1 MSRAAQVDAASTAA
15 VILERCAILSRCTE
29 RPGEICRTFLSP
41 AMEEV
46 HAHLRK
52 WMEQAGL
59 AVQLDRAGNIVA
71 SMDARAGT
79 PRLLIGSHLDTVP
92 NAGAYDGVLGVLLAV
107 ALVEAQREH
116 TRNFAL
122 DVVGFS
128 EEEGVRFG
136 APFLG
141 SKSMTGVLE
150 ADLLERRD
158 KTGLM
163 LQQALDQFAVEHP
176 EAIAP
181 RVASSTGRY
190 LEFHIEQGPVLEAMS
205 LPLGVVTAI
214 AGQSRGTMT
223 FFGRAG
229 HAGTTPMARRQDAL
243 AAAAEWIGRIEDL
256 ARATQGLVATVG
268 QITLE
273 PGAVNVIPA
282 QACCSLDLR
291 HAEDARRD
299 WALSQILSAAEEIG
313 AKRGVRLNWKLTH
326 AQAAVPMDVQ
336 MINMVERAI
345 ERGGYPVHRMVSG
358 AGHDAMVLAPHLPSG
373 MIFLRS
379 PRGLSHHPEETV
391 LPEDVAAAIVSGL
404 NFLDEFER
412 AVCTGE
418 ITASA

>member
-1 MSRAAQVDAASTAA
+1 MSRAAQVDAESAAA
-15 VILERCAILSRCTE
+15 VILERCAILSHCTE

-52 WMEQAGL
+52 WMAHAGL
-59 AVQLDRAGNIVA
+59 VVQLDRVGNLVA
-71 SMDARAGT
+71 STNARAGA

-107 ALVEAQREH
+107 TLAEAQRGC

-141 SKSMTGVLE
+141 SKSMTGALE
-150 ADLLERRD
+150 ADLLARPD
-158 KTGLM
+158 KAGLT
-163 LQQALDQFAVEHP
+163 LQRVLEQFATAHP

-181 RVASSTGRY
+181 RVASDARGY

-214 AGQSRGTMT
+214 AGQSRGMLT
-223 FFGRAG
+223 FTGKAG

-243 AAAAEWIGRIEDL
+243 AAAAEWIGQVEDL

-273 PGAVNVIPA
+273 PGAINVIPA

-299 WALSQILSAAEEIG
+299 WALSQILSAAEEIA
-313 AKRGVRLNWKLTH
+313 AKRSVRLNWKLTH

-345 ERGGYPVHRMVSG
+345 KHGGYPVHRMVSG

-391 LPEDVAAAIVSGL
+391 LPEDVAAAFVAGL

-412 AVCTGE
+412 GVRTGE